1 MVCVFAREINGS
13 LTRLVKRIDKQIAK
27 NTDKK
32 LCSFV
37 VFLTDDSEAL
47 TAKVEKLAEK
57 AKIKNVPLTIAESLA
72 GPPAYKISEDAEV
85 TVLLWKGKGPEVR
98 VNHAFKAGELK
109 KEQIAAVIKDIP
121 KILEN

>member
-13 LTRLVKRIDKQIAK
+13 LTSLVKRIDKEIAK

-47 TAKVEKLAEK
+47 EPEVGKLAEK
-57 AKIKNVPLTIAESLA
+57 EKIKNIPLTIAESLA
-72 GPPAYKISEDAEV
+72 GPPAYKIHKDAEV
-85 TVLLWKGKGPEVR
+85 TVLLWKGQTVR
-98 VNHAFKAGELK
+98 FNHAFKKGELN
-109 KEQIAAVIKDIP
+109 KERIKAVIEDIP
-121 KILEN
+121 KILE